1 MKNTSGVIKSL
12 IALATIILASLL
24 VYLTVY
30 IYENYLKNIFTMQL
44 SIINIIIM
52 IVVNIGLAILII
64 YLIYKL
70 IKIMI
75 NFISNYTFVEVVIG
89 VIGIIISL
97 RIVWLTEFIFVKI
110 PIIGNYLLI
119 LLSVVHGVVGWM
131 LALKKKDEIFSFI
144 GLKKG
149 SGDNKIVDTS
159 VIIDGRIFE
168 IIETGFIDGNIV
180 IPDFVVDELQRLAD
194 SADDL
199 KRVKGRQG
207 LDMIKKAQSQFGK
220 KIVISKTDDKSILEI
235 PEVDSKLVRLISTK
249 GGALLT
255 NDFNLNKVAALKG
268 IKVLNL
274 NDLANA
280 VKPILIPGE
289 EFQLLIIKKGKE
301 NNQGVGYLDDGT
313 MIIVEDGENLVGEE
327 VTLIVT
333 SVMQTSAGRLVF
345 ARLKGE

>member
-75 NFISNYTFVEVVIG
+75 NFISHYTFVEVVIG

-119 LLSVVHGVVGWM
+119 LLSVVLGVVGWM

-220 KIVISKTDDKSILEI
+220 KIVISKTDDKSIMEI

-249 GGALLT
+249 GGSLLT

-268 IKVLNL
+268 IIVLNL

>member
-119 LLSVVHGVVGWM
+119 LLSVVLGVVGWM

>member
-119 LLSVVHGVVGWM
+119 LLSVVLGVVGWM

-345 ARLKGE
+345 ARIKGE

>member
-119 LLSVVHGVVGWM
+119 LLSVVLGFVGWM

-345 ARLKGE
+345 ARLKG

>member
-345 ARLKGE
+345 ARIKGE